1 MSERINFNSCPF
13 CGSAH
18 GCEHLLVAIDVTFRE
33 AINGALYSSFNKEWA
48 AICEENGDDCDE
60 SEPFEELIDQV
71 RELADAEQ
79 GEDFEGGPGQSFE
92 KLSFFCETPEKTTE
106 AVKRFSTD

>member
-1 MSERINFNSCPF
+1 
-13 CGSAH
+13 
-18 GCEHLLVAIDVTFRE
+18 
-33 AINGALYSSFNKEWA
+33 
-48 AICEENGDDCDE
+48 
-60 SEPFEELIDQV
+60 LIDQV